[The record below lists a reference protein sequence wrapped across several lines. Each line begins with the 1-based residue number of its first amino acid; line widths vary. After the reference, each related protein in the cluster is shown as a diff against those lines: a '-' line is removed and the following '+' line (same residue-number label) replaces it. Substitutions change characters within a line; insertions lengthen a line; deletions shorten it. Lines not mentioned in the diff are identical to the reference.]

1 MFYNNNFIDVVFKCQ
16 KRELPLNNIF
26 LIYRVLY
33 KLMLLLRNLDMA
45 VCHIILVGNLT
56 KTDAFHQHNICKY
69 MLNIHSKISAL
80 FY

>member
-1 MFYNNNFIDVVFKCQ
+1 MFYNNKFIDVFKCQ
-16 KRELPLNNIF
+16 KGELHLNNNF

-56 KTDAFHQHNICKY
+56 NTDAFHQHNICKY
-69 MLNIHSKISAL
+69 ILNIHSKISAL